1 MTIRR
6 KMSHRPITISPDKTV
21 LDALDVMKQNSIRHL
36 PVVDGKKFV
45 GFVSEFDLRE
55 VRLLP
60 LSEEIMVRDVMIKDP
75 VTISPEESLEDAA
88 RLISKYKIGGLP
100 VLENGKLVGV
110 ITSKD
115 ILAAFIEM
123 MGVLESSSRIDVI
136 LGKKPQAF
144 EEISRLI
151 KENGG
156 NIISVGTTTHADES
170 GKKVHFFRLEKCEV
184 EPIVDAI
191 KKRHYEIVSVLG

>member
-1 MTIRR
+1 MQVKQQMTR
-6 KMSHRPITISPDKTV
+6 KLITISPETSILK
-21 LDALDVMKQNSIRHL
+21 AIRIMRRHSIRHL

-60 LSEEIMVRDVMIKDP
+60 LSEDILVRDEMVKDP

-88 RLISKYKIGGLP
+88 RLIFKHKIGGLP

-110 ITSKD
+110 LTSKD

-123 MGVLESSSRIDVI
+123 MGVLEASSRIDVV
-136 LGKKPQAF
+136 LGKHPQAF

-170 GKKVHFFRLEKCEV
+170 GKKVHFFRLEKCEM
-184 EPIVDAI
+184 EPIVEAV

>member
-6 KMSHRPITISPDKTV
+6 KMSHKPITISSDKTV
-21 LDALDVMKQNSIRHL
+21 LDALDVMKKNSIRHL

-60 LSEEIMVRDVMIKDP
+60 LSEDILVRDVMVKDP
-75 VTISPEESLEDAA
+75 ITISPEESLEDAA
-88 RLISKYKIGGLP
+88 RLIFKHKIGGLP

-110 ITSKD
+110 LTSKD

-123 MGVLESSSRIDVI
+123 MGVLEASSRIDVV
-136 LGKKPQAF
+136 LGKHPQAF

-170 GKKVHFFRLEKCEV
+170 GKKVHFFRLEKCEM
-184 EPIVDAI
+184 EPIVEAV

>member
-6 KMSHRPITISPDKTV
+6 KMSHKPITISPDKTV
-21 LDALDVMKQNSIRHL
+21 LDALDVMKNNSIRHL

-60 LSEEIMVRDVMIKDP
+60 LSEDILVRDVMVKDP

-88 RLISKYKIGGLP
+88 RLIFKHKIGGLP

-110 ITSKD
+110 LTSKD

-123 MGVLESSSRIDVI
+123 MGVLEASSRIDVV
-136 LGKKPQAF
+136 LGKHPQAF

-156 NIISVGTTTHADES
+156 NIISVGTTTHANES
-170 GKKVHFFRLEKCEV
+170 GKKVHFFRLEKCEM
-184 EPIVDAI
+184 EPIVEAV

>member
-6 KMSHRPITISPDKTV
+6 KMSHKPITISPDKTV
-21 LDALDVMKQNSIRHL
+21 LDALDVMKKNSIRHL

-60 LSEEIMVRDVMIKDP
+60 MSEDIMVRDVMVKDP

-88 RLISKYKIGGLP
+88 RLIFKHKIGGLP

-110 ITSKD
+110 LTSKD

-123 MGVLESSSRIDVI
+123 MGVLEASSRIDVV
-136 LGKKPQAF
+136 LGKHPQAF

-170 GKKVHFFRLEKCEV
+170 GKKVHFFRLEKCEM
-184 EPIVDAI
+184 EPIVEAV

>member
-6 KMSHRPITISPDKTV
+6 KMSHKPITISPDKTV
-21 LDALDVMKQNSIRHL
+21 LDALDVMKKNSIRHL

-60 LSEEIMVRDVMIKDP
+60 LSEDILVRDVMVKDP
-75 VTISPEESLEDAA
+75 ITISPEESLEDAA
-88 RLISKYKIGGLP
+88 RLIFKHKIGGLP

-110 ITSKD
+110 LTSKD

-123 MGVLESSSRIDVI
+123 MGVLEASSRIDVV
-136 LGKKPQAF
+136 LGKHPQA
-144 EEISRLI
+144 STNL
-151 KENGG
+151 
-156 NIISVGTTTHADES
+156 
-170 GKKVHFFRLEKCEV
+170 
-184 EPIVDAI
+184 
-191 KKRHYEIVSVLG
+191 

>member
-1 MTIRR
+1 MKIRR
-6 KMSHRPITISPDKTV
+6 KMSHKPITIGPDKTV
-21 LDALDVMKQNSIRHL
+21 IDALDIMRKNSIRHL

-60 LSEEIMVRDVMIKDP
+60 LSEDILVRDVMIKNP
-75 VTISPEESLEDAA
+75 ITISPEESLEDAA
-88 RLISKYKIGGLP
+88 RLIFKHKIGGLP

-110 ITSKD
+110 LTSKD

-123 MGVLESSSRIDVI
+123 MGVLESSSRIDVV

-156 NIISVGTTTHADES
+156 NIISVGTTTHADET

-184 EPIVDAI
+184 EPIVEAI
-191 KKRHYEIVSVLG
+191 KERHYEIVSVLG

>member
-6 KMSHRPITISPDKTV
+6 KMSHKPITISSDKTV
-21 LDALDVMKQNSIRHL
+21 LDALDVMKKNSIRHL

-60 LSEEIMVRDVMIKDP
+60 LSEDILVRDVMVKEP

-88 RLISKYKIGGLP
+88 RLIFKHKIGGLP

-110 ITSKD
+110 LTSKD

-123 MGVLESSSRIDVI
+123 MGVLEASSRIDVV
-136 LGKKPQAF
+136 LGKNPQAF

-170 GKKVHFFRLEKCEV
+170 GKKVHFFRLEKCEM
-184 EPIVDAI
+184 EPIVEAV

>member
-1 MTIRR
+1 MKIRR
-6 KMSHRPITISPDKTV
+6 RMSQRLITISPDKTV
-21 LDALDVMKQNSIRHL
+21 LDALALMQKNSIRHL

-60 LSEEIMVRDVMIKDP
+60 MARDILVRDVMIKKP
-75 VTISPEESLEDAA
+75 VTISPDETLEDAA
-88 RLISKYKIGGLP
+88 RLIFQHKIGGLP
-100 VLENGKLVGV
+100 VLENGKVVGV

-115 ILAAFIEM
+115 ILAAFLEM
-123 MGVLESSSRIDVI
+123 MGVLESSSRIDVV
-136 LGKKPQAF
+136 LGKKPHAF

-156 NIISVGTTTHADES
+156 TIMSVGTTTHANQG
-170 GKKVHFFRLEKCEV
+170 GKKVHFFRLEKCNI
-184 EPIVDAI
+184 EPIVAAI
-191 KKRHYEIVSVLG
+191 KERNYEIVSVMR

>member
-6 KMSHRPITISPDKTV
+6 KMSHKPITISPDKTV
-21 LDALDVMKQNSIRHL
+21 LDALDVMKINSIRHL

-60 LSEEIMVRDVMIKDP
+60 LSEDILVRDVMVKDP

-88 RLISKYKIGGLP
+88 RLIFKHKIGGLP

-110 ITSKD
+110 LTSKD

-123 MGVLESSSRIDVI
+123 MGVLEASSRIDVV
-136 LGKKPQAF
+136 LGKHPQAF

-170 GKKVHFFRLEKCEV
+170 GKKVHFFRLEKCEM
-184 EPIVDAI
+184 EPIVEAV

>member
-6 KMSHRPITISPDKTV
+6 KMSHRPITISPDKNV
-21 LDALDVMKQNSIRHL
+21 LDALDVMKKNSIRHL

>member
-6 KMSHRPITISPDKTV
+6 KMSHKPITISSDKTV
-21 LDALDVMKQNSIRHL
+21 LDALDVMKKNSIRHL

-60 LSEEIMVRDVMIKDP
+60 LSEDILVRDVMVKDP

-88 RLISKYKIGGLP
+88 RLIFKHKIGGLP

-110 ITSKD
+110 LTSKD

-123 MGVLESSSRIDVI
+123 MGVLEASSRIDVV
-136 LGKKPQAF
+136 LGKHPQAF

-170 GKKVHFFRLEKCEV
+170 GKKVHFFRLEKCEM
-184 EPIVDAI
+184 EPIVEAV